1 MDMDQDFRSGL
12 RPGEYRDALIVAS
25 EDWLVREAVSRILG
39 AAFPGVTVDSL
50 PTTPPPG
57 PNGMPIICGIRLL
70 ADAPSTA
77 AAGFASGNPWA
88 VLLADMRQVT
98 DAEIPAAEARILTEW
113 RNRPDLIISAVGEQ
127 LRGRQATRSGSASG
141 RRNPALRLLTR
152 RQLEVV
158 RLIAQGKPNAEI
170 ATTLGMSENTVRI
183 HVSAIL
189 KTLGLANRTQA
200 ALWATQNLASEQAA
214 G

>member
-1 MDMDQDFRSGL
+1 M
-12 RPGEYRDALIVAS
+12 ALARLEHARREAEAITREQRRIAS
-25 EDWLVREAVSRILG
+25 EMH
-39 AAFPGVTVDSL
+39 DSL
-50 PTTPPPG
+50 G
-57 PNGMPIICGIRLL
+57 HRL
-70 ADAPSTA
+70 
-77 AAGFASGNPWA
+77 
-88 VLLADMRQVT
+88 VLIGLQAQT
-98 DAEIPAAEARILTEW
+98 
-113 RNRPDLIISAVGEQ
+113 
-127 LRGRQATRSGSASG
+127 LRGRVSRGDSDLAAAVEEADTIQATAQAALTDLRDVVGALGRSGGVTGG